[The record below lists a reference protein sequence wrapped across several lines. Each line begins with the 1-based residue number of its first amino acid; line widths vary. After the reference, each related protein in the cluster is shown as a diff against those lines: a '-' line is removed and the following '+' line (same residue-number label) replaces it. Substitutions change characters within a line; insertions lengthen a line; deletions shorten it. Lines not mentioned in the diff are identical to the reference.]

1 MQQGNQ
7 DEIEQVEQVDTP
19 DIIGKTIT
27 EAEKILKE
35 VGLELVIQNENE
47 EIDKDSS
54 IVQTQTP
61 QAGIVI
67 NKGNK
72 VYVE

>member
-1 MQQGNQ
+1 M
-7 DEIEQVEQVDTP
+7 
-19 DIIGKTIT
+19 
-27 EAEKILKE
+27 KE

-54 IVQTQTP
+54 IIETQTP

-67 NKGNK
+67 NTGNK
-72 VYVE
+72 VYVEC